1 VIPKIQ
7 SKEERWMTLRIV
19 MVIGLL
25 FLGQLAEAAK
35 DEDLKKLEDILEKK
49 RRKTDNFGST
59 RRGYALLQ
67 LGSSQG

>member
-1 VIPKIQ
+1 MIPKIQ

>member
-1 VIPKIQ
+1 
-7 SKEERWMTLRIV
+7 MTLRIV